1 MITLPPPRHSSLKSF
16 WLVMT
21 LLSGLFIS
29 GLLWVLD
36 LRWFPLG
43 IILPLVLVL
52 PGLRRP
58 LIMYIPYRIWIE
70 LVRRFASCVRPLLT
84 GICFYLV
91 LMPIGLTR
99 SSVRLERLPRSE
111 SLWEARGTLPPT
123 AYGSQSHLSTGK
135 LSQKG
140 WVYNYLSWAFKSGN
154 FWAGYLL
161 PFLLLLSALETDDQG
176 SVPDDIYTLF

>member
-1 MITLPPPRHSSLKSF
+1 MPHKLLVNHHSF
-16 WLVMT
+16 GW
-21 LLSGLFIS
+21 
-29 GLLWVLD
+29 
-36 LRWFPLG
+36 
-43 IILPLVLVL
+43 IIHQRRLVLLAPRWIASGVILALVLAL

-58 LIMYIPYRIWIE
+58 RMMYIPYRIWIE
-70 LVRRFASCVRPLLT
+70 LVGRLASCARVVLM
-84 GICFYLV
+84 GICYYLIFV
-91 LMPIGLTR
+91 AVGQTG
-99 SSVRLERLPRSE
+99 SSLRLKRPPSTQ
-111 SLWEARGTLPPT
+111 SLWVGRGTLPPI